1 MKIFLMALV
10 VFIVIAVIAG
20 MSSLGR
26 KGKDKWTLRRGGGK
40 SMLDDFDEERK
51 NIDQLMK

>member
-10 VFIVIAVIAG
+10 FIVVSIIAG

>member
-10 VFIVIAVIAG
+10 FIVVAIIAG

-26 KGKDKWTLRRGGGK
+26 KGKDKWTLRRGQGK